1 MHWKKTAAALS
12 LIAGSFALVSG
23 FFIVAGCGTEAQPR
37 EVEEAAALRVVADT
51 PVEAGR
57 YLAVI
62 GGCND
67 CHTAGYLEKEGQIPE
82 EDWLA
87 GSPVG
92 WRGPWGT
99 TYASNLRRYVQTVS
113 EDEWV
118 EVMHTRSALPP
129 MPWMNVHQMSE
140 PDVRALYQYIQS
152 LGPKGEEMPPRVPP
166 EQEPKTPYVSMV
178 PQNMG
183 VAGAEQDTPEDGR

>member
-1 MHWKKTAAALS
+1 MYWRKATTVLS
-12 LIAGSFALVSG
+12 LIIGSFVLVSG
-23 FFIVAGCGTEAQPR
+23 FFIVVGCETEAQPQ
-37 EVEEAAALRVVADT
+37 EGETTAPHVVADT

-57 YLAVI
+57 YLAVV

-118 EVMHTRSALPP
+118 AVMHARSALPP

-152 LGPKGEEMPPRVPP
+152 LGSKGEEMPRHVPP
-166 EQEPKTPYVSMV
+166 EQEPETPYVSMV

-183 VAGAEQDTPEDGR
+183 VAGAEQDTTEGGR